1 MRRRRWFNSSTCYSR
16 AHPRCSLTFLLQ
28 VAITDEDSA
37 SLYAVSQSIACE
49 RETLADEVPFRPH
62 GRMHDRRSCPWFL
75 DLGSPDSPLVRFA
88 VQEECPA
95 VVFARSAAG
104 EDGVVARP
112 AALLSPAE
120 YPVLAAAAASCD
132 RAHLLPR
139 SWILGVTGH
148 FTAAMAVRV
157 GPPSP
162 GSEDAVAALLA
173 DPLLADFVELAASRG
188 GNPLPPGP
196 YVIGADSL
204 IPRGYADDV
213 VIGTLGGAS
222 REVPGSLQMV
232 AQLAFGRVAAGKGA
246 VSVLPA
252 SFLPA

>member
-1 MRRRRWFNSSTCYSR
+1 MPRASFAHGMRATTL
-16 AHPRCSLTFLLQ
+16 HPRSPLQ
-28 VAITDEDSA
+28 VAITDADSA

-49 RETLADEVPFRPH
+49 RETLADEVPFRPG
-62 GRMHDRRSCPWFL
+62 GRMHDRRSCPWFI
-75 DLGSPDSPLVRFA
+75 DLGSRDSPLVRFA
-88 VQEECPA
+88 VHDECPA

-104 EDGVVARP
+104 EGGVVARP

-120 YPVLAAAAASCD
+120 YPVLAAAAESCGKG
-132 RAHLLPR
+132 HLLPR

-162 GSEDAVAALLA
+162 GVSEAAITALLA
-173 DPLLADFVELAASRG
+173 DPLLGDFAELAAAGGS
-188 GNPLPPGP
+188 GNPLPPGR

-222 REVPGSLQMV
+222 REVPGALQMV

-246 VSVLPA
+246 VSILPA